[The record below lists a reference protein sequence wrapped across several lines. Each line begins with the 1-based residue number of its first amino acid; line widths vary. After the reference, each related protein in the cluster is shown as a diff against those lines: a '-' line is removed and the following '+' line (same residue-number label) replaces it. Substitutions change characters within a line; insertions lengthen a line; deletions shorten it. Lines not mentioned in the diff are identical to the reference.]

1 MHEPALST
9 LLFGASLLQPAVA
22 PLVLVVAAAA
32 AFYGFSRGV
41 FRATLLGLLALGA
54 TLAALGAW
62 SPVAAALELAEVPR
76 SLATPGAFVGVF
88 VAVAA
93 GLALAAATVPTERL
107 RLEPRIDRLGGAAVG
122 LVAGI
127 VAAGGLLIAASF
139 LPLPAAYRINF
150 GRLALD
156 PGGPLVGVFARS
168 LGLDPVATA
177 VVLAGE
183 PGTSLDPAV
192 VPRPQAW
199 SEPFLDRNASVTRDD
214 DEPFLDTDANGGF
227 TPELAAADTN
237 GNGRRDVGLI
247 EHYRLGTWLPLTT
260 LQAPVMTSKDTAY
273 VTDGAPEDTTVYQ
286 ASATDADQGDALVY
300 SLKPDQGDDGALVVI
315 DPASGAVTLKSP
327 PDRELRKVYTFTV
340 VVTDKAGLSAERP
353 VTLYVTKKPKAD
365 REPSPGALDESG
377 VTPPP

>member
-1 MHEPALST
+1 MHEHALFT
-9 LLFGASLLQPAVA
+9 PLFGSSLLQPAVA
-22 PLVLVVAAAA
+22 PLVLFIVAAA

-41 FRATLLGLLALGA
+41 FRGTLLGLVALAA

-76 SLATPGAFVGVF
+76 PLATPGAFVGVF
-88 VAVAA
+88 VAVAV
-93 GLALAAATVPTERL
+93 GLALAAATVPTESL

-139 LPLPAAYRINF
+139 LPLPPAYRINF

-156 PGGPLVGVFARS
+156 PGRPLVGVFARS
-168 LGLDPVATA
+168 LGLEPDATA
-177 VVLAGE
+177 IVLSGE
-183 PGTSLDPAV
+183 PGTSLDPAA

-199 SEPFLDRNASVTRDD
+199 SEPFLDGNASLTRDD
-214 DEPFLDTDANGGF
+214 DEPYLDTDASGGF

-260 LQAPVMTSKDTAY
+260 LQAPVMTSKDAAY
-273 VTDGAPEDTTVYQ
+273 VTDGAPKDTIVYQ
-286 ASATDADQGDALVY
+286 ASATDADQGDTLVY
-300 SLKPDQGDDGALVVI
+300 SLKPDQGDDGALMVI

-327 PDRELRKVYTFTV
+327 PDRELRKAYTFTV
-340 VVTDKAGLSAERP
+340 VVTDKAGLSAERH
-353 VTLYVTKKPKAD
+353 VTLHVTKKLKAD
-365 REPSPGALDESG
+365 REPSPGLLDEPG
-377 VTPPP
+377 LTPPP